1 MKLQYERIKYKI
13 LHIFWIDSYFLV
25 NVKYLET
32 RLFPAGPKA
41 INPESGTLTRDG
53 MAQINAAANI
63 GVDDLRR
70 MCILR

>member
-1 MKLQYERIKYKI
+1 MYRKIQYIVVKT
-13 LHIFWIDSYFLV
+13 LTDSV
-25 NVKYLET
+25 S
-32 RLFPAGPKA
+32 AGPKA